1 MSSSSGLARGK
12 LGEKLAVKLLQKKGL
27 KILEKNFRSKVGE
40 IDIIA
45 LESSKE
51 PTLVFIEVKAR
62 WTKEYGPPEE
72 AVTPRKIRS
81 IIKTGQYYSHLHPEL
96 PKALRVD
103 VVSIDFTQAHPPETA
118 KVRLIKNVTEMLQ
131 LRKGFLKR

>member
-1 MSSSSGLARGK
+1 MGSSSGLKRGK
-12 LGEKLAVKLLQKKGL
+12 LGEKLAVKLLQKKGF
-27 KILEKNFRSKVGE
+27 KILEKNFRSKFGE
-40 IDIIA
+40 IDIVA
-45 LESSKE
+45 QDGN
-51 PTLVFIEVKAR
+51 TLVFVEVKAR

-81 IIKTGQYYSHLHPEL
+81 IIKTGQDYSLLHPEL

-118 KVRLIKNVTEMLQ
+118 KVKLIKNITEMHRLK
-131 LRKGFLKR
+131 KGFLTG